1 MPPRPRPLNPSIP
14 VERFALDLRRLH
26 RDAGRPKQQVLA
38 AAMHCSHATV
48 SAILNGHRFP
58 SWDQTAAFVRAC
70 HGDAQAWRAR
80 WVDADREIGAE
91 LSPDRGDE
99 ALLQPS
105 SPSFQHLTGRNHYKA
120 LAAQIRETRSR
131 ILTTYIRVT
140 PPLYFV
146 GFTDR
151 DTGEAAAEYFAELG
165 NWPLLQG
172 PRSMCRLIC
181 LSNREMIEWA
191 RRHHESS
198 RDLPN
203 YEVRVVDWQIN
214 ADPVNLAVFDDTVA
228 FLTFAQGT
236 TQEMSGFRIDDR
248 NLVRDATGYFGRL
261 WSGSTPLA
269 DRLGDF
275 Q

>member
-1 MPPRPRPLNPSIP
+1 MPPRPRPLNPSVP
-14 VERFALDLRRLH
+14 VERFALALRRLH

-58 SWDQTAAFVRAC
+58 SWEQTAAFVRAC
-70 HGDAQAWRAR
+70 RGDVQVWRPR
-80 WVDADREIGAE
+80 WVDVDREISAE
-91 LSPDRGDE
+91 LSPDHGEE
-99 ALLQPS
+99 ALLRASS
-105 SPSFQHLTGRNHYKA
+105 SPVQQLTGRHHYKA
-120 LAAQIRETRSR
+120 LTAQIRETQSR

-151 DTGEAAAEYFAELG
+151 DTGDAAEEYFAELG
-165 NWPLLQG
+165 NWLLVEG
-172 PRSMCRLIC
+172 ARSMCRLIC
-181 LSNREMIEWA
+181 LPNREMIEWA
-191 RRHHESS
+191 REHHERS

-214 ADPVNLAVFDDTVA
+214 ADPVNLAVFDDTTA
-228 FLTFAQGT
+228 FLTFAAGT
-236 TQEMSGFRIDDR
+236 AQEMTGFRIDDR

-261 WSGSTPLA
+261 WSSGIPLA
-269 DRLGDF
+269 DRLAEL
-275 Q
+275 